1 MIKGSLLREKILIE
15 KLEMII
21 NMHRNDK
28 SKYLLYIEPK
38 KEEKLK
44 EPINDEL
51 TELMEMALSKATA
64 GTSRYSHLDDM
75 GDGWEPPENSG
86 LFRLFKGKKIPSFG
100 SSAAWMGMHRTDC
113 GEMST
118 CRDYQLENGMITNSL
133 APFYLRWY
141 RYSIPENDMLK
152 IKELADFY
160 EKSL

>member
-15 KLEMII
+15 KLEMTI

-51 TELMEMALSKATA
+51 TELMEMALSKAKA

-75 GDGWEPPENSG
+75 GDGWD
-86 LFRLFKGKKIPSFG
+86 RRKIPVYSV
-100 SSAAWMGMHRTDC
+100 
-113 GEMST
+113 
-118 CRDYQLENGMITNSL
+118 
-133 APFYLRWY
+133 YLKVKKY
-141 RYSIPENDMLK
+141 HHLGQMLLGWEC
-152 IKELADFY
+152 IEPIV
-160 EKSL
+160 EKCQHAEIINLKTE